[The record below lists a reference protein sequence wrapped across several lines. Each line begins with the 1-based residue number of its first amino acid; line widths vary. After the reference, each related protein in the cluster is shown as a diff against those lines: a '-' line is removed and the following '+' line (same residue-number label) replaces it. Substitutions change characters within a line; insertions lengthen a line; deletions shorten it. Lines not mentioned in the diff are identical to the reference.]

1 MGMAAPPLV
10 MRGGNH
16 PPDTKADQTPIK
28 RDHHLYA
35 QRLSKGKCGSGKGS
49 DCLLVAWGLELSST
63 FPIQEW
69 EPRRSIEMEK
79 RWTLIQI
86 FIWKVCH
93 RNNYHGSLTAAQPSF
108 WNVSFWLL
116 KCCIIRVNRF
126 WLLSPKQGEGGVVI
140 LILLKFVLKGQFLD
154 LVLNKTVSLLLP

>member
-28 RDHHLYA
+28 RDHQLHV
-35 QRLSKGKCGSGKGS
+35 QRLSKHPGKCESGKGS
-49 DCLLVAWGLELSST
+49 DCLSVAWGLELSST

-93 RNNYHGSLTAAQPSF
+93 RNHYHGSLTIAQPSF
-108 WNVSFWLL
+108 GNVSWH
-116 KCCIIRVNRF
+116 
-126 WLLSPKQGEGGVVI
+126 SPKQNR
-140 LILLKFVLKGQFLD
+140 FF
-154 LVLNKTVSLLLP
+154 TPSLLEAVQYYFVDFSTRGILPPFFFTEHLFS